1 MKVVALLCGFRRHR
15 KYRKRQQ
22 LLVGSAT
29 VAFKSNFYDGNMNTN
44 NKNNTNNNHVRCVRS
59 FV

>member
-1 MKVVALLCGFRRHR
+1 MKVVALLRDESCR
-15 KYRKRQQ
+15 KYRKRRQ

-29 VAFKSNFYDGNMNTN
+29 VAFKSNFYNGNMNTN

>member
-1 MKVVALLCGFRRHR
+1 MKVVALLHGLPCR
-15 KYRKRQQ
+15 KYRKRRR

-29 VAFKSNFYDGNMNTN
+29 VAFKSNFYNGNMNTN

-59 FV
+59 YI